1 MITRSSELAVAEPAT
16 SKLDSMGTRARLS
29 RQLRRDLTGYA
40 FIAPWLLG
48 FVVFTLGPFLS
59 SVYLSLTRYNIVSPP
74 AWVGL
79 GNYRALL
86 HDAVFWHSLG
96 LTFRYAVVAV
106 PLGIVAGVGLALLL
120 NGTFR
125 GVSVFRAVF
134 FVPSI
139 VPMVAT
145 TVVFIWLLNP
155 QLGLVNR
162 LLGGLGI
169 VGPAWLKDPT
179 WTFWS
184 LVLMSLWSVG
194 GSMVVYLA
202 GLKDIPVH
210 LYEAALLDGAST
222 LQRLRHVTLPML
234 TPVIFFN
241 LVMGVISAFQYFTQP
256 FMLLSQKAP
265 EQSTRFFAVY
275 LFERAWRYLDMGYAS
290 AMAWVLFLIIVIVT
304 GALFRTQKRW
314 VHYGS

>member
-1 MITRSSELAVAEPAT
+1 MDRVVGRHTL
-16 SKLDSMGTRARLS
+16 LS
-29 RQLRRDLTGYA
+29 RALKKDLIGYA
-40 FIAPWLLG
+40 FIAPWLVG
-48 FVVFTLGPFLS
+48 FTLFTLGPFLT
-59 SVYLSLTRYNIVSPP
+59 SVYLSFTRYDIVSSPK
-74 AWVGL
+74 WIGL
-79 GNYRALL
+79 ANYALML
-86 HDAVFWHSLG
+86 RDATFWHSLL
-96 LTFRYAVVAV
+96 LTFEYALVAV

-120 NGTFR
+120 NVSIR
-125 GVSVFRAVF
+125 GVGVFRTIF

-145 TVVFIWLLNP
+145 TVVFVWLLNP
-155 QLGLVNR
+155 QIGLVNR
-162 LLGGLGI
+162 LLGQLGI
-169 VGPAWLKDPT
+169 LGPAWLKQPR

-184 LVLMSLWSVG
+184 LILMSLWSVG

-256 FMLLSQKAP
+256 FMLLTQKAP

-290 AMAWVLFLIIVIVT
+290 AMAWVLFLIIVVVT